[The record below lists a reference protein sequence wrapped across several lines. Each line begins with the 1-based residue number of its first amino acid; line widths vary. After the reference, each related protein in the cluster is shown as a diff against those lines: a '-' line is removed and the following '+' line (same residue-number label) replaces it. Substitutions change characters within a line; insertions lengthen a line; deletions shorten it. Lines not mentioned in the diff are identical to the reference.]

1 MSDFQQ
7 NKVSSVVWPWQQLVA
22 EDRTS
27 TRREAAVQVAI
38 MWGVALLLF
47 LFVSRVMAGVVAGV
61 SLIVLTTGLWFP
73 KAFRAIRKGL
83 LTFGAWVGGALTWL
97 LMVPFFYL
105 AFVPARLV
113 LLLKGKD
120 PLTRA
125 FPSPGG
131 TMWVKHAPPCSAE
144 QYERQ
149 F

>member
-1 MSDFQQ
+1 MSDFKQ
-7 NKVSSVVWPWQQLVA
+7 NRVSSVVWPWQPPAAVA
-22 EDRTS
+22 GLG
-27 TRREAAVQVAI
+27 TRREAALQVAI

-47 LFVSRVMAGVVAGV
+47 LFVSRVMAGVVIGV

-73 KAFRAIRKGL
+73 KAFRAICRGL
-83 LTFGAWVGGALTWL
+83 LTFGAWVGVALTWL

-113 LLLKGKD
+113 MLFKGKD

-131 TMWVKHAPPCSAE
+131 TMWVKHAPPRSVE